1 MRRIR
6 SVGWGLVVLGAVAI
20 VGCAQQQTKVP
31 FSPQPVPRPAHFDY
45 KPLDLTP
52 KAPPPAPV
60 QPAPKP
66 EVQIEPAP
74 PAPPPL
80 PWHEASWEPDTPK
93 RDWKWIVIHH
103 SASARGSA
111 SIIDEWHRKGN
122 HWDELG
128 YHFVIGNG
136 SDSGDGQIE
145 VGSRWPKQKH
155 GAHCKV
161 GNDETYNETGI
172 GICLVG
178 NFEKTHPSPAQMAA
192 LARLVDFLAA
202 RYQIDDRHIIG
213 HGGVGETRCPGRY
226 FSLSDLLARLH
237 AERQARGDEG
247 IPGSAPSRVN

>member
-60 QPAPKP
+60 Q
-66 EVQIEPAP
+66 PAP